1 MFYNIYKHKTHISI
15 KSFSTLINISVMYT
29 DHKLL
34 DPPKVMVK
42 GTRAFFSQQGGLQRS
57 YRLCSVGEMQNH
69 TVHHRRKSQKV
80 PTVKNPESP

>member
-42 GTRAFFSQQGGLQRS
+42 GTRAFFSQQGGLQRGNAEPYS
-57 YRLCSVGEMQNH
+57 ASQEKKSES
-69 TVHHRRKSQKV
+69 THR
-80 PTVKNPESP
+80 